1 MGRGGADDE
10 EAEVEVEET
19 AAAPEHVP
27 GEPMDIMTAL
37 QLVLKK
43 SLAHHG
49 LARGLREACKVR
61 RGRADGERWRALPLA
76 TCFRRWNDCSGCD
89 ACAACE
95 WSSALLRGRHV
106 LA

>member
-1 MGRGGADDE
+1 M
-10 EAEVEVEET
+10 ET

-61 RGRADGERWRALPLA
+61 RAGRTLDANARGGSTPPFLALSRLG
-76 TCFRRWNDCSGCD
+76 R
-89 ACAACE
+89 
-95 WSSALLRGRHV
+95 LRD
-106 LA
+106 L